1 MQVLAEEELS
11 LSRSLSLSLSLYI
24 YMYVCICVCV
34 CMYVCMHACRVKNY
48 QCIYTYMR
56 RRLSMKLSGRSE

>member
-11 LSRSLSLSLSLYI
+11 LSRSLALSLSI
-24 YMYVCICVCV
+24 YMYVCMYLYV